1 MQEAM
6 AVARVYNQGAGG
18 RRQSTRHHVEM
29 YSAAHRSK
37 DFSSPWTA
45 GKINLAPAQFK
56 SQYIRNPS
64 RNQYRNF
71 MRVKS
76 PYKKPR

>member
-1 MQEAM
+1 M
-6 AVARVYNQGAGG
+6 AAKGLSSRSAGG
-18 RRQSTRHHVEM
+18 RRQSTRHHIEM
-29 YSAAHRSK
+29 YAGAHRAK

-45 GKINLAPAQFK
+45 GKINLSPAQFK
-56 SQYIRNPS
+56 SQYVRNPL

-76 PYKKPR
+76 PYKKPRF